1 MSQNNK
7 PYLGGGITGISPK
20 QTITNYKSSEQ
31 VAIRKVLTKSW
42 NTNYASGTVNGHK
55 RAIGPFRAVTNTGD
69 FLSRDSYRCGYMPT
83 PTQPNNT
90 SWRSRIGSIIKQC
103 DGTGIPP
110 SSTNVKF
117 VPDSSDYMTYK
128 KHNAIN
134 QNYNDLSMGGDESN
148 ASQVAFKM
156 NY

>member
-1 MSQNNK
+1 MSKNDNS
-7 PYLGGGITGISPK
+7 YLGGGITGISPK

-69 FLSRDSYRCGYMPT
+69 FLSRESYRCGYMPN
-83 PTQPNNT
+83 P
-90 SWRSRIGSIIKQC
+90 SMKARIGSIIKNC
-103 DGTGIPP
+103 DNTGIPP

-117 VPDSSDYMTYK
+117 VPDASDYVTYK

-134 QNYNDLSMGGDESN
+134 QNYNDLSMGGDDHN
-148 ASQVAFKM
+148 ASQVAFRMK
-156 NY
+156 Y